1 MLINLFKYYFVNSSF
16 GNRQMSKSIYLNIC
30 TDSNFSVY
38 MEIVAKAIESM
49 RIGKPVLIYDADGR
63 EEETDMTVASQK
75 ITPNILRTMRK
86 DCGGLICTTVS
97 NNIASKLGIPYV
109 IDAFDQSKLAIF
121 KNMHTYKDS
130 NSKPSFSIT
139 IDLNSTSTGIS
150 DIERSATIAEF
161 ANISNIA
168 RNDGMSMA
176 AKFPKLF
183 KIPGHVQLLIS
194 SKGLLN
200 DRQGHTELSIALTE
214 LSNLVNTAT
223 IVEMLS
229 DDGKALSK
237 RDAMRYAEK
246 NNFVFIEGNDIIE
259 RWKYLQNSIN

>member
-1 MLINLFKYYFVNSSF
+1 MDI
-16 GNRQMSKSIYLNIC
+16 I
-30 TDSNFSVY
+30 T
-38 MEIVAKAIESM
+38 KAIESM
-49 RIGKPVLIYDADGR
+49 RMGRPVLIYDEDGR

-75 ITPNILRTMRK
+75 ITPNTLKIMRK

-97 NNIASKLGIPYV
+97 NRIAMKLGIPYV
-109 IDAFDQSKLAIF
+109 IDAFDLCGMPIF

-150 DIERSATIAEF
+150 DIERSSTINEF
-161 ANISNIA
+161 ARISNVTQ
-168 RNDGMSMA
+168 NNGMGMA
-176 AKFPKLF
+176 VEFPKLF

-200 DRQGHTELSIALTE
+200 DRQGHTELSIAMTE
-214 LSNLVNTAT
+214 ISNMAGTAT

-229 DDGKALSK
+229 DEGTALSK
-237 RDAMRYAEK
+237 SGAMRYAEK
-246 NNFVFIEGNDIIE
+246 NNLVFIEGNDIIE
-259 RWKYLQNSIN
+259 RWNSLQKNIT